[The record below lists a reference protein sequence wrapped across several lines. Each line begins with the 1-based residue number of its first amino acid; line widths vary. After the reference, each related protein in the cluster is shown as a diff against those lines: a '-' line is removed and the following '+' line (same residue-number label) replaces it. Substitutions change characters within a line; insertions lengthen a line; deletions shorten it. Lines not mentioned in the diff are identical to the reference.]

1 MSVSEAGIDERKN
14 FFDRL
19 LEFENIDFSE
29 NDFTQY
35 EEDPRLIEAA
45 IKLKAL
51 DRRKDKIE

>member
-1 MSVSEAGIDERKN
+1 MSEAGIDERKN